1 MKAKG
6 IFISTLLV
14 IDTFFVSYAAGFHS
28 RHVLVI
34 NPKLPPVVHKK
45 TDTIVAPIAVP
56 AKKSGDKNKHQA
68 KDAHAGK
75 NAAGKSHGKDAH
87 KSDAPKIEKTKEA
100 AEKPAAK
107 PDTQPPA
114 KSETKSSAK
123 PVSKPAAKPTN
134 KPKAKPAAKPAAKAD
149 EKPGA

>member
-45 TDTIVAPIAVP
+45 ADSAVTPTAAP
-56 AKKSGDKNKHQA
+56 AKKTSEKSTHQA
-68 KDAHAGK
+68 KDAHTAK
-75 NAAGKSHGKDAH
+75 NAPAKSTA
-87 KSDAPKIEKTKEA
+87 
-100 AEKPAAK
+100 KPTAKHVAK
-107 PDTQPPA
+107 PDSKPPV
-114 KSETKSSAK
+114 K
-123 PVSKPAAKPTN
+123 PVSKPAAKPTS
-134 KPKAKPAAKPAAKAD
+134 KPKAKPAAKPATMAD